1 MGSTHK
7 YRKIIVELSSNNII
21 MKKKILNRDIW
32 GMCIIC
38 YLIVIFTGCKKDDD
52 FIISDSDSKYDDITT
67 TKAPDNQ

>member
-32 GMCIIC
+32 GGDVHNFFSNCHLHWMQ
-38 YLIVIFTGCKKDDD
+38 KR
-52 FIISDSDSKYDDITT
+52 
-67 TKAPDNQ
+67 